1 MAVTVVGSV
10 YNIPELDALVLF
22 NEKTGS
28 TWDANSSKI
37 TAVESVLDADGN
49 VTAIKVTVLAG

>member
-10 YNIPELDALVLF
+10 YDIPELDALVLF

-28 TWDANSSKI
+28 TWDAGSAKI
-37 TAVESVLDADGN
+37 SGVETVTDADGN
-49 VTAIKVTVLAG
+49 ITSIKVTVLAG